1 MKRSEFLSACVA
13 VGAGGVLLPLPA
25 VAKDPPGLA
34 VQPAAPGPTALR
46 PPAVWPP
53 VDPSDES
60 FWTFLRGQFPLA
72 EDRAYLNTGGLGAS
86 PYAVI
91 DAVKAKMDELEL
103 VCETGHTEEMWKE
116 TKGAAAL
123 LLGCDAGEIAFVR
136 NTTEGINIVAQGLP
150 FKSGDEVI
158 LTTHEHVGNA
168 LTWLALTK
176 QKGIVLRLFEP
187 STASQAENMDRIAGL
202 INKRTRLISV
212 PHAVT
217 TTGLLLPVKE
227 IAALARTKGIWS
239 FVDGAQTAGMLPFS
253 LHDIGCDAYATSG
266 HKWLMGPKETGLL
279 YVRQSMLET
288 IRPLFVGAY
297 SDGGFDFLKGTVA
310 FHPTAQRYEYGTV
323 SVPLRA
329 GLKSAFSFVERIGI
343 ANVWKR
349 DRALSD
355 RLFEGL
361 AAIPRVTVLS
371 PADPS
376 MRSAMVT
383 FMHKGRAHLDLQE
396 HLNAYNLRTRS
407 VTEGGLAALRIS
419 THVYNSFDEVERVLE
434 GVRTA

>member
-1 MKRSEFLSACVA
+1 MALR
-13 VGAGGVLLPLPA
+13 P
-25 VAKDPPGLA
+25 LA
-34 VQPAAPGPTALR
+34 VR

-53 VDPSDES
+53 VEASDDT

-72 EDRAYLNTGGLGAS
+72 EDRIYLNTGGLGAS

-91 DAVKAKMDELEL
+91 DAVKSRMDELER
-103 VCETGHTEEMWKE
+103 VCETGHTDELWKE
-116 TKGAAAL
+116 IKGAAAR

-136 NTTEGINIVAQGLP
+136 NTTEGINIVANGLP
-150 FKSGDEVI
+150 LKSGDEVI
-158 LTTHEHVGNA
+158 LTTHEHVGNS
-168 LTWLALTK
+168 LTWLALAK
-176 QKGIVLRLFEP
+176 QKGIVLKLFEP
-187 STASQAENMDRIAGL
+187 STVSQAENLDRIGKL
-202 INKRTRLISV
+202 TGKRTRLISV

-217 TTGLLLPVKE
+217 TTGLLLPVRE
-227 IAALARTKGIWS
+227 IAAFARTKGIWS

-279 YVRQSMLET
+279 YVRQSMLDT
-288 IRPLFVGAY
+288 IAPLFVGAY
-297 SDGGFDFLKGTVA
+297 SEGGFDFLKGTLA

-323 SVPLRA
+323 SIPLRA
-329 GLKSAFSFVERIGI
+329 GLGAAFSFIERIGI
-343 ANVWKR
+343 GNVWKR

-361 AAIPRVTVLS
+361 AAIPQVSLLS

-396 HLNAYNLRTRS
+396 HLNAFNLRTRS

-419 THVYNSFDEVERVLE
+419 THVYNSFAEVERVLE